1 MCFPHS
7 SYDITTAQI
16 QLKQVQALNVP
27 TTFQGSPSKLLSY
40 FSLMHRMSFQIP
52 TSIFSQEGGESTTAE
67 LCNSSETAGILPSAL
82 EAHLSATCQLNE
94 GRALKK
100 NGT

>member
-1 MCFPHS
+1 
-7 SYDITTAQI
+7 
-16 QLKQVQALNVP
+16 
-27 TTFQGSPSKLLSY
+27 
-40 FSLMHRMSFQIP
+40 MSFQIP

-100 NGT
+100 TALEGREDVRKEPATGGGHDLTEVREPISRAD